1 MLPKIN
7 SGNGIPCSTDAS
19 LTEVSTLIPIL
30 KH

>member
-7 SGNGIPCSTDAS
+7 SGNGIPYSTDVS